1 MTNTESCIRD
11 DGLKLEPLK
20 ISLEAF
26 VELPVLTLLNV
37 FNYQLIFKVILL
49 RSTFILILFVV
60 LK

>member
-26 VELPVLTLLNV
+26 VELPVLSLLNV

-49 RSTFILILFVV
+49 RSIFV
-60 LK
+60 LY